1 MTRRFGIDTSILMR
15 LATGDP
21 KELFERCVQSLGALV
36 ENDDAE
42 IFASNQVI
50 GEVYVAL
57 QHHYGVSKS
66 DSRAGLVSVLQSGL
80 VSPFGG
86 RGVFDALQAKH
97 GCGLLDR
104 LIDDDY
110 TRIGLQTLT
119 LDHKMAMLPNAEE
132 LF

>member
-1 MTRRFGIDTSILMR
+1 MTLRFGIDTSILIR

-21 KELFERCVQSLGALV
+21 EELFLQCVESLREFV
-36 ENDDAE
+36 ENQDAE
-42 IFASNQVI
+42 ISASNQVI
-50 GEVYVAL
+50 GEAYIAL

-66 DSRAGLVSVLQSGL
+66 DSRAGLATVLQSGL
-80 VSPFGG
+80 VSPLSG
-86 RGVFDALQAKH
+86 RGVIEALETEH

-110 TRIGLQTLT
+110 ARAGLQTLT
-119 LDHKMAMLPNAEE
+119 LDRKMAMLPNAKK